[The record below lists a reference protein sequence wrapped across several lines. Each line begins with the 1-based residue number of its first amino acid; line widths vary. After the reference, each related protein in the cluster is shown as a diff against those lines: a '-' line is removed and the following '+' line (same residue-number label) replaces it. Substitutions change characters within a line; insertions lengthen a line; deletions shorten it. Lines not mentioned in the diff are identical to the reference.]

1 MNNAPILGSHINPKT
16 YHGDMALSSLDLL
29 KELKRSPCFLSPFT
43 MNEDIH
49 NLPQVLE
56 DKIGGAVQ
64 YACTYWARH
73 LRLSPISEDFAEKIV
88 DLATNALQNAP
99 PWIEVMSLQK
109 KLGEVIHSMNSL
121 LDWLDRVSDP
131 YLLLSM
137 KEFVY

>member
-1 MNNAPILGSHINPKT
+1 
-16 YHGDMALSSLDLL
+16 
-29 KELKRSPCFLSPFT
+29 

-49 NLPQVLE
+49 NLPEVLE

-99 PWIEVMSLQK
+99 PWIGWTK
-109 KLGEVIHSMNSL
+109 
-121 LDWLDRVSDP
+121 
-131 YLLLSM
+131 
-137 KEFVY
+137 